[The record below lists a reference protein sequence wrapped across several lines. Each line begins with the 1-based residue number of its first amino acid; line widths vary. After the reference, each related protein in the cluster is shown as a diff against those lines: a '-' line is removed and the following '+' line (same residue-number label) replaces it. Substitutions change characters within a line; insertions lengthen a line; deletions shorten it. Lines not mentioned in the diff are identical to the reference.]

1 MAVVV
6 TGMYTYHRSKE
17 HWHVP
22 RQVLP
27 LPAARM
33 TARQMAR
40 QGAQQAE
47 RDAAAASACLGW
59 RRLAAHVDE
68 GEH

>member
-22 RQVLP
+22 SQVLP

-33 TARQMAR
+33 TAR
-40 QGAQQAE
+40 QAE